1 MLCRTRFPLHKMY
14 QLPCKPTGIELL
26 VYAHIKSRLPSGVDN
41 HSLPDCNLFKTL
53 HPTVAK
59 GSKQMKWLR
68 ILIFY
73 ENVTHC

>member
-41 HSLPDCNLFKTL
+41 HSLVQGQLLIIWHRMLIYHT
-53 HPTVAK
+53 T
-59 GSKQMKWLR
+59 W
-68 ILIFY
+68 ILGP
-73 ENVTHC
+73 